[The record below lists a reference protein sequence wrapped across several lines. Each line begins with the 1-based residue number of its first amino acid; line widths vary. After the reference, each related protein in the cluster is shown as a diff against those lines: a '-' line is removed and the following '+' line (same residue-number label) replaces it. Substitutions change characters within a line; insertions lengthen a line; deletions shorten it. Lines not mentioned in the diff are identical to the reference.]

1 MSLLLAP
8 AVLLAE
14 LESLVEQLDQQEA
27 AKQEALER
35 AQAAEQQLHQLKQ
48 RISDPQVISRA
59 CISWPRFSFA
69 AYCIKPIAYEIAYL
83 DATSISNPA

>member
-27 AKQEALER
+27 AKQEAIER
-35 AQAAEQQLHQLKQ
+35 AQVAEQQLQQLQQ
-48 RISDPQVISRA
+48 RISDPQAVSRA
-59 CISWPRFSFA
+59 CMSRPLTSLA
-69 AYCIKPIAYEIAYL
+69 AYCIQIAYL
-83 DATSISNPA
+83 GATSISNPA